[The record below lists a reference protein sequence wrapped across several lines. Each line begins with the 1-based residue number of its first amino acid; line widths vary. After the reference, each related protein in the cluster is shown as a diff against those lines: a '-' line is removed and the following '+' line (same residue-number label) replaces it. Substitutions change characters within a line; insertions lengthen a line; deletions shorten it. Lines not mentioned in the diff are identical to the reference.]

1 MTTKAECLITFEAGI
16 GFVTV
21 AGSHVFSNHQLS
33 GQIGTAKK
41 KGLYY
46 EMSETYACAEG
57 R

>member
-46 EMSETYACAEG
+46 EMSETYACPEG